1 MTYDIRVTKRYE
13 KDVKQYRKK
22 YRNIVKDLDETIQE
36 IKNGNLK
43 GEIVP
48 NIQMADNDNNI
59 IKVRVANSDIPCGE
73 RGRI

>member
-1 MTYDIRVTKRYE
+1 MTYDIRVTGRYK
-13 KDVKQYRKK
+13 KDAKK
-22 YRNIVKDLDETIQE
+22 YKKKYKNIANDLDETIQE

-43 GEIVP
+43 GDPIP
-48 NIQMADNDNNI
+48 NIKMTDNENNI